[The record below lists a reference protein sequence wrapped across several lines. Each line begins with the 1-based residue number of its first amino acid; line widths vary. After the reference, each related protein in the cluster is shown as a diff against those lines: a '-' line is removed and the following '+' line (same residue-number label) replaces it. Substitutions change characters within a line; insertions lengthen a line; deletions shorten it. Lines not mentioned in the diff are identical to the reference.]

1 MFICLHLFIDYNLT
15 TNSKISYIHQ
25 LASLYLIKVAKF
37 LWEHIGSKWGTAYN
51 MYKVFFSYKYLVTI
65 VLIGPTI
72 CFTKIPCK
80 NTSFCFVYYCFFLFH
95 LSIKQEEQ
103 KRYRCKGINFIIDSK
118 SQQWLMMGFSISI
131 ISILA
136 EVNFTF
142 RCLCIKYQET
152 FFCWIP
158 TPWYQVILTIC
169 ISHGFLKMKM
179 GDLVYIFSRSYNY
192 VNVKF

>member
-51 MYKVFFSYKYLVTI
+51 MYNVFFSYKYLVTI

-80 NTSFCFVYYCFFLFH
+80 NTSFCFVYYCFFF
-95 LSIKQEEQ
+95 
-103 KRYRCKGINFIIDSK
+103 FIYQSSK
-118 SQQWLMMGFSISI
+118 KSKKDTNVRELISLLI
-131 ISILA
+131 ANLNNDLWW
-136 EVNFTF
+136 V
-142 RCLCIKYQET
+142 
-152 FFCWIP
+152 
-158 TPWYQVILTIC
+158 
-169 ISHGFLKMKM
+169 
-179 GDLVYIFSRSYNY
+179 LVYQ
-192 VNVKF
+192 